1 MGAETLDMAV
11 KTGVSE
17 GAGVATA
24 NLANLIRLQGSLTDP
39 TLAVDPLGVAR
50 TAVSAGAAIASGGLS
65 LLAEQVITRSADS
78 EDVCAIALG
87 QKAASDPASTSTE
100 DQEAAPGS
108 ARDPRRVPR
117 RSERLG
123 RKFGR
128 GLEESIRSLT
138 FSGMA
143 GGGARRGN
151 PGGFAVVV
159 FDQRTRCPRT

>member
-1 MGAETLDMAV
+1 MASPPATRGLPVQTPKFHVSGSGTINLGAETLDMAV

-100 DQEAAPGS
+100 DQEAAPVQPAIPAES
-108 ARDPRRVPR
+108 LDAVKD
-117 RSERLG
+117 LG
-123 RKFGR
+123 ENLGEGLKSLFGR
-128 GLEESIRSLT
+128 
-138 FSGMA
+138 
-143 GGGARRGN
+143 
-151 PGGFAVVV
+151 
-159 FDQRTRCPRT
+159 